1 MNITVL
7 TNRDLA
13 SHIVLT
19 RLVRDLGDH
28 QLSIF
33 ISEKV
38 GADHQ
43 LPQPLMDLAAF
54 EKRQIAA
61 AELSF
66 DDLARLAGCE
76 LQGFADID
84 NRVNGPE
91 GLARICAS
99 APELIISVRF
109 GLIIRD
115 AVIAM
120 PQYGVINLHS
130 GVLPDYRGVM
140 ATFRA
145 MLNNEPEIGS
155 TLHFIQDA
163 GVDTGDIISIARVPV
178 QTNKSYLANVLS
190 LYAGGCAQ
198 IVETVAEMQSGQ
210 VIASQPQQGPADYY
224 SFPSEDE
231 LEAFL
236 SRGYRLFDQ
245 RDNSAHKQY

>member
-1 MNITVL
+1 MKITIL

-13 SHIVLT
+13 SHIALT
-19 RLVRDLGDH
+19 RLVQGLSDH
-28 QLSIF
+28 QLNIF
-33 ISEKV
+33 MSEKV
-38 GADHQ
+38 GADHR

-54 EKRQIAA
+54 EERQIAA
-61 AELSF
+61 AEMSF

-91 GLARICAS
+91 GLARIRAS

-109 GLIIRD
+109 GLIIHD
-115 AVIAM
+115 AVIAI

-130 GVLPDYRGVM
+130 GVLPSYRGVM

-155 TLHFIQDA
+155 TLHYIQDA
-163 GVDTGDIISIARVPV
+163 GVDTGDIISISQIPV
-178 QTNKSYLANVLS
+178 DVDKSYLANMLS

-198 IVETVAEMQSGQ
+198 IFQAVDQIQSGQ
-210 VIASQPQQGPADYY
+210 VIAKQRQQGPAGYY
-224 SFPSEDE
+224 SFPLDNE
-231 LEAFL
+231 LEIFFAQ
-236 SRGYRLFDQ
+236 GYRLFD
-245 RDNSAHKQY
+245 HKQY

>member
-1 MNITVL
+1 MKITIF

-13 SHIVLT
+13 SHIALT
-19 RLVRDLGDH
+19 RLVKGLSDH

-33 ISEKV
+33 MSEKV
-38 GADHQ
+38 GADHR
-43 LPQPLMDLAAF
+43 LPQPLIDLAAF

-61 AELSF
+61 AEMSF

-91 GLARICAS
+91 GLARIRAS

-115 AVIAM
+115 AVIAI

-130 GVLPDYRGVM
+130 GVLPSYRGVM

-145 MLNNEPEIGS
+145 MLNNESEIGS
-155 TLHFIQDA
+155 TLHYIQDA
-163 GVDTGDIISIARVPV
+163 GVDTGDIISISRIPV
-178 QTNKSYLANVLS
+178 DADKSYLANVLN

-198 IVETVAEMQSGQ
+198 IFQAVAQIQSGQ
-210 VIASQPQQGPADYY
+210 VIDKQRQQGPAGYY
-224 SFPSEDE
+224 SFPADDE
-231 LEAFL
+231 LEIFFAQ
-236 SRGYRLFDQ
+236 GYRLFD
-245 RDNSAHKQY
+245 DKQY